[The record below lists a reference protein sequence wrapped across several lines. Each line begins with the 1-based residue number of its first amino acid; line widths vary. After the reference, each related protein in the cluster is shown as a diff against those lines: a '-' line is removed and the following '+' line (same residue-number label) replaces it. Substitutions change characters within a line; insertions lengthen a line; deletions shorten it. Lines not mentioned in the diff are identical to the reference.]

1 MCDIVPNNQLSFVIV
16 FLQINR
22 LQRNSSRKATK
33 LDGIVNK

>member
-16 FLQINR
+16 FFQINR

-33 LDGIVNK
+33 LDSIVNK